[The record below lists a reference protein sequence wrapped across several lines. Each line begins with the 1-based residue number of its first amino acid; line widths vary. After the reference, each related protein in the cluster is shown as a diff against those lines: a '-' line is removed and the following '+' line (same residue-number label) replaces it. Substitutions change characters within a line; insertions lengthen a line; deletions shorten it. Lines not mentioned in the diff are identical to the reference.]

1 MSFMQILLR
10 SPEDS
15 FLKVISNVIS
25 GFLFSCFSVISID
38 WLGCV
43 QCCARKPGTKLLL
56 ALENHLPS
64 SCTLWMQI

>member
-1 MSFMQILLR
+1 MPFTQILLR
-10 SPEDS
+10 SPEHS
-15 FLKVISNVIS
+15 FLKVVSDLIC

-43 QCCARKPGTKLLL
+43 QCCACKLGTKLFVLK
-56 ALENHLPS
+56 NHLPL